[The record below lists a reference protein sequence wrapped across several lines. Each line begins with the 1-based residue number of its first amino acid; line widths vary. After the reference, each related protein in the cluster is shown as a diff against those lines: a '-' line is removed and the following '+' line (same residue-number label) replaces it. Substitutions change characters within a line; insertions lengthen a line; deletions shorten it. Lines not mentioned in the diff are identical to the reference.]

1 VRIGRVAARTDKG
14 RRRLQNEDVFVC
26 DSPLYA
32 VADGMGG
39 AQAGEVASQL
49 AAAALADRATEPRG
63 EDAVVALVRD
73 ANLRVFRRSL
83 EDPSTAGMGTT
94 VTAALVDERGGT
106 AAIGHVGDSRA
117 YRLRGGALEQL
128 TVDHSVVAELV
139 RAGRLTE
146 EEALDHPYRSAITR
160 VLGTEEDVDVD
171 TLTVPL
177 QVGDVYLLC
186 SDGLTSMVRD
196 DEILDLVAGHPG
208 DLDASAGALV
218 DAANAAGGEDNIT
231 VVLFEIADGD
241 PEPTPARAP
250 APTPETPIPAHPVV
264 HATRVAPVARS
275 GPGAG
280 SRWPALLLIVAVVL
294 AAGLL
299 VLLGIT
305 R

>member
-1 VRIGRVAARTDKG
+1 MKTGQVAARTDTG

-26 DSPLYA
+26 EPPLFA

-39 AQAGEVASQL
+39 AQAGEIASQL
-49 AAAALADRATEPRG
+49 AAAALTDRVTGLRG
-63 EDAVVALVRD
+63 VDAVVGLVHE

-83 EDPSTAGMGTT
+83 EDPATAGMGTT
-94 VTAALVDERGGT
+94 VTVVLIDEHDGT

-117 YRLRGGALEQL
+117 YRIRNGVLDQL

-160 VLGTEEDVDVD
+160 VLGTDEEVDVD

-177 QVGDVYLLC
+177 HVGDLYLLC

-196 DEILDLVAGHPG
+196 EEIL
-208 DLDASAGALV
+208 ALV
-218 DAANAAGGEDNIT
+218 EAHSGDVDTTAAELVKAANAAGGEDNIT
-231 VVLFEIADGD
+231 LVLFEITDG
-241 PEPTPARAP
+241 EPAAAAAPGIAPSGPAQTP
-250 APTPETPIPAHPVV
+250 H
-264 HATRVAPVARS
+264 PVARPTVDAPVTRS
-275 GPGAG
+275 GPSAG
-280 SRWPALLLIVAVVL
+280 SRWPALLLIATVVL
-294 AAGLL
+294 IAGLL

>member
-1 VRIGRVAARTDKG
+1 MKTGQFTARTDTG

-26 DSPLYA
+26 DPPLYA

-39 AQAGEVASQL
+39 AQAGEIASQL
-49 AAAALADRATEPRG
+49 AAAALTDTATGLRG
-63 EDAVVALVRD
+63 EDAVASLVRE
-73 ANLRVFRRSL
+73 ANLRVFHRSL
-83 EDPSTAGMGTT
+83 DDPSTAGMGTT
-94 VTAALVDERGGT
+94 VTVVLVDEEGGT

-117 YRLRGGALEQL
+117 YRIRRGALDQL
-128 TVDHSVVAELV
+128 TIDHSVVAELV

-160 VLGTEEDVDVD
+160 VLGTDEDVDVD

-177 QVGDVYLLC
+177 QAGDVYLLC

-196 DEILDLVAGHPG
+196 DEILALVNTHSG
-208 DLDASAGALV
+208 DLDTAVVKLV
-218 DAANAAGGEDNIT
+218 DAANTAGGEDNIT
-231 VVLFEIADGD
+231 LVLFEIVEG
-241 PEPTPARAP
+241 EPATTPAPKTAPPTAAP
-250 APTPETPIPAHPVV
+250 APP
-264 HATRVAPVARS
+264 PVASGTTGATVTRS
-275 GPGAG
+275 GPSAG